1 MLRTNLNSVR
11 HKILGVLLFPKYFPS
26 IISIEV
32 IKFLILVDEL
42 SHYTDDDDD
51 YSDSEESRLLAIK
64 CEIRMYQIDYD
75 SIKFFFGTAKLIVHF
90 LFQIKFLSKSC

>member
-11 HKILGVLLFPKYFPS
+11 HKVLGVLLFPKYFPS

-51 YSDSEESRLLAIK
+51 YSDSEESKAIMIK
-64 CEIRMYQIDYD
+64 LSIR
-75 SIKFFFGTAKLIVHF
+75 IVSDQ
-90 LFQIKFLSKSC
+90 L